1 MKKVNFKNVLMALSL
16 LLVFFFVGTST
27 ASAQQTSSELSSG
40 ITAVPQG
47 NFVNA
52 DAALQLVEGH
62 LETITEQLKG
72 LPVGTTMYKAVE
84 LQYIYFN
91 EINTNLGAG
100 VGVPE
105 SIGQSLGAVMTDVNP
120 ASKSQLVELKQSA
133 IDLLSN

>member
-27 ASAQQTSSELSSG
+27 VSAQQTSSELSSG

-52 DAALQLVEGH
+52 DAALQLVEGQ
-62 LETITEQLKG
+62 LETIAQQLKG
-72 LPVGTTMYKAVE
+72 LPIGTNMYKAVE
-84 LQYIYFN
+84 LQYIYFDQ
-91 EINTNLGAG
+91 INTNLGAG

-105 SIGQSLGAVMTDVNP
+105 SIAQSLNAVMVDTNP
-120 ASKSQLVELKQSA
+120 ASKTQLVQLKQSA

>member
-40 ITAVPQG
+40 ITVVPQG

>member
-27 ASAQQTSSELSSG
+27 ASAQQASSELSSG

-52 DAALQLVEGH
+52 DAALQLVEGQ
-62 LETITEQLKG
+62 LATITETLKG
-72 LPVGTTMYKAVE
+72 LPAGTNMYKAVE
-84 LQYIYFN
+84 LQYIYFDA
-91 EINTNLGAG
+91 INNNLGAG

-105 SIGQSLGAVMTDVNP
+105 SIGQSLNAVMTDANP
-120 ASKSQLVELKQSA
+120 ASKAQLIELKQSA

>member
-62 LETITEQLKG
+62 LEVITDQLKG

-84 LQYIYFN
+84 LQYIYFT

-100 VGVPE
+100 VGVPV
-105 SIGQSLGAVMTDVNP
+105 GHAVGCVVGARDGAGV
-120 ASKSQLVELKQSA
+120 A
-133 IDLLSN
+133 IHV